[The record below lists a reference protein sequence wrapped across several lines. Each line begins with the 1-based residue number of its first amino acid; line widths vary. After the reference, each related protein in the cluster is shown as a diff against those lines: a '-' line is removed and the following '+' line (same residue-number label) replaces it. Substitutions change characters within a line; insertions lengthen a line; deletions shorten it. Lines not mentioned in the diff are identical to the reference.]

1 VQKIIRLVLFF
12 VTLPAFMI
20 AVFVLAGIKLA
31 EAMPMAMFSLLNP
44 NFTFDAQPPGMVE
57 KAINDWCQYIG

>member
-1 VQKIIRLVLFF
+1 
-12 VTLPAFMI
+12 MI